1 MKFKVGDKVRVKEWK
16 DVLKECGIDKDHS
29 SGAVYIIAKAVAD
42 VCGLVFT
49 VTECDETM
57 RYYSISGLN
66 RFGEKTELQLIEE
79 LLEPVCDA
87 KIVITTDGK
96 ETLARLYEDGKVRKS
111 AKAECSPDDKFDFA
125 VGAKIAFERL
135 IKTAPAKIIIGKK
148 YRVIGCSPSPRHCF
162 KFGEIITPLTVNSGY
177 FYGTAKS
184 GIRQWINN
192 EDVELVE
199 EPAEPKYYSGKVV
212 CVDKYSDC
220 AYTIGKIY
228 EFKDGRVKTDN
239 GEEAPISI
247 RVTSLD
253 EWNGYDWT
261 MAEFIEIKE

>member
-1 MKFKVGDKVRVKEWK
+1 MKFKVGHKVRVKEWK
-16 DVLKECGIDKDHS
+16 DVLKECGVDKDHS
-29 SGAVYIIAKAVAD
+29 SGVVYLIAKAVAD

-49 VTECDETM
+49 VTECNETL
-57 RYYSISGLN
+57 RYYSVSGHN
-66 RFGEKTELQLIEE
+66 RFCEKTELQLIEE
-79 LLEPVCDA
+79 VLEPFCDA
-87 KIVITTDGK
+87 RILITTNGK
-96 ETLARLYEDGKVRKS
+96 ETLARLYEDGEVKKS
-111 AKAECSPDDKFDFA
+111 AKAECSLDDTFDFSF
-125 VGAKIAFERL
+125 GAKLAFERL
-135 IKTAPAKIIIGKK
+135 IKTTPAKIILGKK
-148 YRVIGCSPSPRHCF
+148 YRVIGNTGPRHHYNL
-162 KFGEIITPLTVNSGY
+162 GEIVTPIEIDSDSAYYESIERG
-177 FYGTAKS
+177 
-184 GIRQWINN
+184 RHQWVSNK
-192 EDVELVE
+192 DVELVE

>member
-16 DVLKECGIDKDHS
+16 DVLKECGVDKDHS
-29 SGAVYIIAKAVAD
+29 SGVVYLIAKAVAD

-49 VTECDETM
+49 VTECNETL
-57 RYYSISGLN
+57 RYYSVSGHN
-66 RFGEKTELQLIEE
+66 RFCEKTELQLIEE
-79 LLEPVCDA
+79 VLEPFCDA
-87 KIVITTDGK
+87 RILITTNGK
-96 ETLARLYEDGKVRKS
+96 ETLARLYEDGEVKKS
-111 AKAECSPDDKFDFA
+111 AKAECSLDDTFDFSF
-125 VGAKIAFERL
+125 GAKLAFERL
-135 IKTAPAKIIIGKK
+135 IKTTPAKIILGKK
-148 YRVIGCSPSPRHCF
+148 YRVIGNTGPRHHYNL
-162 KFGEIITPLTVNSGY
+162 GEIVTPIEIDSDSAYYESIERG
-177 FYGTAKS
+177 
-184 GIRQWINN
+184 RHQWVSNK
-192 EDVELVE
+192 DVELVE

>member
-162 KFGEIITPLTVNSGY
+162 KFGEIITPITVNSGY

-212 CVDKYSDC
+212 CVEKKGEC
-220 AYTIGKIY
+220 FAYTVGKIY
-228 EFKDGRVKTDN
+228 EFKDGLVKIDN
-239 GEEAPISI
+239 GSELPAFKIK
-247 RVTSLD
+247 SLD
-253 EWNGYDWT
+253 EWDDQLGDI
-261 MAEFIEIKE
+261 AKFIEIKE

>member
-16 DVLKECGIDKDHS
+16 DVLKECGVDKDHS
-29 SGAVYIIAKAVAD
+29 SGVVYLIAKAVAD

-49 VTECDETM
+49 VTECNETL
-57 RYYSISGLN
+57 RYYSVSGHN
-66 RFGEKTELQLIEE
+66 RFCEKTELQLIEE
-79 LLEPVCDA
+79 VLEPFCDA
-87 KIVITTDGK
+87 RILITTNGK
-96 ETLARLYEDGKVRKS
+96 ETLARLYEDGEVKKS
-111 AKAECSPDDKFDFA
+111 AKAECSLDDTFDFSF
-125 VGAKIAFERL
+125 GAKLAFERL
-135 IKTAPAKIIIGKK
+135 IKTAPAKIILGKK
-148 YRVIGCSPSPRHCF
+148 YRVIGNTGPRHHYNL
-162 KFGEIITPLTVNSGY
+162 GEIVTPIEIDSDSAYYESIERG
-177 FYGTAKS
+177 
-184 GIRQWINN
+184 RHQWVSNK
-192 EDVELVE
+192 DVELVE